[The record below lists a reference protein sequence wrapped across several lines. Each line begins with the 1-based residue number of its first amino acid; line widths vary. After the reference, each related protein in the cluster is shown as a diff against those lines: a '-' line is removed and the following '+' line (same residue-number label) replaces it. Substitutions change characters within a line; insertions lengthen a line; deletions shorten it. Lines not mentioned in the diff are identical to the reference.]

1 MANACHK
8 HQILGFVKLVASQ
21 IATASAG
28 NNEFSQASADR
39 AADAGLMRRFHY
51 GLGIETDVGMQDRW
65 F

>member
-8 HQILGFVKLVASQ
+8 HQILGFVKLVARQ

-39 AADAGLMRRFHY
+39 AADTR
-51 GLGIETDVGMQDRW
+51 IS
-65 F
+65 